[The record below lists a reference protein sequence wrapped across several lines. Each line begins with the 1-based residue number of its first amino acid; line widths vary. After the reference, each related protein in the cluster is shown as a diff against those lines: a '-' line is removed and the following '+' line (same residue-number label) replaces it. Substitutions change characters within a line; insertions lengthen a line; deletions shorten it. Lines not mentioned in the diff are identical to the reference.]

1 MKDNTGSV
9 KHPVHNALLNVP
21 FMTICLISTLKAFF
35 KKKRYVG
42 FKTSEPQFATSFT
55 HDSHVEMSKITAA
68 IRSMDAGFLS
78 RCFKNPGCGTI
89 MPRGENA
96 PMINISSVV

>member
-35 KKKRYVG
+35 KKKKKRYVG
-42 FKTSEPQFATSFT
+42 FKTSEPKFAASFT
-55 HDSHVEMSKITAA
+55 HDSHVEMSKITVA
-68 IRSMDAGFLS
+68 ITSIDAGFLS
-78 RCFKNPGCGTI
+78 RCLKNPACGTI
-89 MPRGENA
+89 RPRGET
-96 PMINISSVV
+96 MLL